1 MSDINFK
8 FLQSV
13 FNSIPDAV
21 IIADKERKIRSVNST
36 FETIFGFSEQEVLGE
51 KTKMLYASE
60 EDFKQT
66 GQTKYNPTSD
76 IDSVIYEIDYKRK
89 DGTVFPAETIGS
101 VVNDDEGNTIGYM
114 GITRDLTTQK
124 KREHELNKL
133 TERLQLLV
141 EITTGNEE
149 DLGAKIEKALKM
161 MTQVLDLEVGIISSI
176 SGGTYTIEYFYPQ
189 DSELEKG
196 MQFDLENTYCDITY
210 NADDVVDIDH
220 MTESMHQGHPC
231 YEQFELESY
240 VGIPLSANGNRFGT
254 LNFSSIEPKTESFT
268 KADRDTLRLLAE
280 WLSSMLEQEKAEMKL
295 RESREKF
302 RLISEH
308 SADLVCLHDA
318 DGTYEYVSPSVTD
331 ILGYTPEELIGVN
344 PYTLFHPDDLQ
355 KVEEESHNPAKAD
368 QKIRSIQYRIKRKD
382 GKYIWFETST
392 EPITNGNG
400 EVEKLRTGSRDIT
413 NRKKL
418 ELLLQE
424 TNRLA
429 EVGGWEY
436 DVDNDHLYWTD
447 EVYRIHELPISKEVN
462 VEEAINYYS
471 PDSRDKIKQA
481 VSKAI
486 DKGIEY
492 DMELPIIT
500 AKDNPKWVRA
510 IGKVEQDEN
519 GNVYKLY
526 GVFKDLTKRKEMEE
540 TLRERNQAL
549 EKLNTTTNKIYSVLG
564 HDLKTPL
571 SSIIG
576 FSDIVSS
583 DLENMD
589 IDPEVKEYLTYINQ
603 SATQMAGMIDD
614 LSRWAQLQTDDFDLA
629 IEDISLQKA
638 INDILEL
645 LEPTAEEKEINL
657 TYDCKEEDFIVEAD
671 EQMVKTVVRNFLSNA
686 IKFSSPGDEI
696 EITCSYNSDFWE
708 ISVQD
713 EGAGMTEETHK
724 KLFSSEHPSTYGTKN
739 EKGSGIGLKL
749 CQHLVELQ
757 EGEIMV
763 NSTLNVGSTF
773 TMRIPRNGESKT

>member
-1 MSDINFK
+1 MSDIDFK

-13 FNSIPDAV
+13 FNAIPDAV

-51 KTKMLYASE
+51 KTKILYASE

-66 GQTKYNPTSD
+66 GQTKYNPISD

-89 DGTVFPAETIGS
+89 DGTVFPAETVGS
-101 VVNDDEGNTIGYM
+101 VVKDVEGNTIGYM
-114 GITRDLTTQK
+114 GISRDLTTQR
-124 KREHELNKL
+124 KRKHELNKL
-133 TERLQLLV
+133 AERLKLLV

-149 DLGAKIEKALKM
+149 DFGAKIEKALKM

-220 MTESMHQGHPC
+220 MTESMYQGHPC

-240 VGIPLSANGNRFGT
+240 IGIPLSANGNRFGT
-254 LNFSSIEPKTESFT
+254 INFSSTEPKTESFT
-268 KADRDTLRLLAE
+268 KADKDTLRLLAE
-280 WLSSMLEQEKAEMKL
+280 WLSAMLEQKKVEMKL
-295 RESREKF
+295 RESRGKF

-318 DGTYEYVSPSVTD
+318 DGTYAYVSPSVTD

-355 KVEEESHNPAKAD
+355 KIEEESHNPAKLD
-368 QKIRSIQYRIKRKD
+368 QKIKSIQYRIKRKD

-392 EPITNGNG
+392 EPIINDNG
-400 EVEKLRTGSRDIT
+400 EVEKLHTGSRDIT

-436 DVDNDHLYWTD
+436 DVDNDHLYWTE
-447 EVYRIHELPISKEVN
+447 EVYRIHELPVNKEVN
-462 VEEAINYYS
+462 IEEAINYYS
-471 PDSRDKIKQA
+471 PESRHKIEQA
-481 VSKAI
+481 VTRAI
-486 DKGIEY
+486 EEGIEY
-492 DMELPIIT
+492 DMELPIST
-500 AKDNPKWVRA
+500 TKDNRKWVRA

-519 GNVYKLY
+519 GNVYKVY
-526 GVFKDLTKRKEMEE
+526 GVFKDLTKRKELED

-549 EKLNTTTNKIYSVLG
+549 EKLNNTTNKIYSVLG

-583 DLENMD
+583 DLENTN
-589 IDPEVKEYLTYINQ
+589 IDPEIKQYLTYINQ
-603 SATQMAGMIDD
+603 SAIQMSGMIDD
-614 LSRWAQLQTDDFDLA
+614 LSRWAQLQTMDFDLV
-629 IEDISLQKA
+629 IEKISLQKTV
-638 INDILEL
+638 NDIIEL
-645 LEPTAEEKEINL
+645 LEPTAKEKGLDL
-657 TYDCKEEDFIVEAD
+657 THDCKGEEIVVEAD

-686 IKFSSPGDEI
+686 IKFSTPDDEI
-696 EITCSYNSDFWE
+696 EITCSHTNEVWE

-713 EGAGMTEETHK
+713 EGSGMTEETQK
-724 KLFSSEHPSTYGTKN
+724 KLFSSEHPSTYGTKD

-757 EGEIMV
+757 EGKILVDSM
-763 NSTLNVGSTF
+763 LNIGSTF
-773 TMRIPRNGESKT
+773 IMQIPKN